1 MRGSSCRRP
10 MPRASS
16 TTCLP
21 KHWRDSISRSR
32 GNSATRWV
40 CRRCSGNPAAIA
52 EQSARP
58 IMAARWN
65 KKLQYRSQQNQ
76 CSIPTAAFR
85 SAWNA
90 PGHRTFLKSRK
101 ASPMKR
107 MIIAALLVPALA
119 LTAACASLSPQ
130 DYSAREARS
139 VEAVQYGSVVSVRP
153 VRINGGDQAP
163 VGTLAGAA
171 VGGLLG
177 STIGHGGGSAAG
189 AILGAVG
196 GGLAGNA
203 IERNG
208 TAQNGEEVV
217 VRLDN
222 GQTIAVV
229 QGGWQD
235 FAAGQRVQVV
245 TGSGGSPVRHALPD
259 SQAPAPDGAA
269 PGCARRAR
277 RAT

>member
-1 MRGSSCRRP
+1 
-10 MPRASS
+10 
-16 TTCLP
+16 
-21 KHWRDSISRSR
+21 
-32 GNSATRWV
+32 
-40 CRRCSGNPAAIA
+40 
-52 EQSARP
+52 
-58 IMAARWN
+58 MAARWN
-65 KKLQYRSQQNQ
+65 KKPQYRSQQNP

-85 SAWNA
+85 SASNA

-107 MIIAALLVPALA
+107 MIIAALLAPALA
-119 LTAACASLSPQ
+119 LTAACASLNPQ

-203 IERNG
+203 IQRNG

-245 TGSGGSPVRHALPD
+245 TGRGGSRVEHA
-259 SQAPAPDGAA
+259 
-269 PGCARRAR
+269 
-277 RAT
+277 